1 VRCAVFSRGQFHQG
15 IAVQGRWLFVCVV
28 FVARLWPTAAIPAAA
43 EPVQDVGQ
51 LEERLEQLRR
61 DVKIPAFSAALA
73 RGDRIVWAKGFGWA
87 DVERQ
92 LPATPT
98 TGYHLA
104 SLTKTFAATVIMQ
117 LVEEGKID
125 LDAPV
130 SQYGVALES
139 EGLICV
145 KHLLSH
151 TSAGV
156 PGTRFSYDGNR
167 FAELTRV
174 VEKASGCS
182 FGQLVCERILAP
194 LGLKQTAPNVRDSA
208 GFAFAGLDSAAF
220 EANLAR
226 GYRLDKPGRLERVEY
241 PRHFNCSAGLISTVL
256 DVARF
261 SMALDGGKLLSAA
274 SLERAMTRTVTN
286 EGRKLPYGLGWFVLE
301 HKGVKLVWHYG
312 LWIGNS
318 SLIVKVPE
326 RKLTY
331 VILANSERLTSSY
344 FHGRGELLTS
354 PFARAFV
361 EGFVSGDG
369 RLPETAISIDR

>member
-1 VRCAVFSRGQFHQG
+1 LRRLSAAAVSTMGMAMQ
-15 IAVQGRWLFVCVV
+15 ARWLFVRVV
-28 FVARLWPTAAIPAAA
+28 FVAALWRAAIAA
-43 EPVQDVGQ
+43 EPVKDVAQ

-61 DVKIPAFSAALA
+61 DVKIPAFSAAIA
-73 RGDRIVWAKGFGWA
+73 RGDRIVWAKGFGLA

-92 LPATPT
+92 VPAAPT

-104 SLTKTFAATVIMQ
+104 SLTKTFAATVILQ

-130 SQYGVALES
+130 SQYGVALEG
-139 EGLICV
+139 EGVIRV

-151 TSAGV
+151 TSGSV

-174 VEKASGCS
+174 VEKASGRS
-182 FGQLVCERILAP
+182 FAQLVCERIIAP
-194 LGLKQTAPNVRDSA
+194 LGLEHTAPNLRDSVS
-208 GFAFAGLDSAAF
+208 FALAGLKPATFD
-220 EANLAR
+220 ANLAR
-226 GYRLDKPGRLERVEY
+226 GYRLGKAGGFERVEY
-241 PRHFNCSAGLISTVL
+241 PPHFNCSAGLISTVL

-261 SMALDGGKLLSAA
+261 SMALDSGKLLSAR
-274 SLERAMTRTVTN
+274 SLERAMTKTVTDD
-286 EGRKLPYGLGWFVLE
+286 GRKLPYGLGWFVLE
-301 HKGVKLVWHYG
+301 HKGAKLVWHYG
-312 LWIGNS
+312 LWTGNS

-326 RKLTY
+326 QKLTY

-361 EGFVSGDG
+361 EGFVTGDG
-369 RLPETAISIDR
+369 ELPETAICSDR